1 MREPFVNGNPTLE
14 QTPLGAGVALRAAG
28 EWTVHHAPALEKLV
42 ERTERSRD
50 GSRVSL
56 VIDVSQISR
65 LDTFGAW
72 LIERLRRALTRG
84 DTAPMIAGLSANYAS
99 LVEEVKR
106 VKAVPEPAKVPFGPI
121 RAVEA
126 VGRSVV
132 EVGETLLGLLN
143 MTGSVLAAL
152 WRVILHPSHFRLT
165 SMVHQLEQ
173 VCWRAVPIVVL
184 ITFLI
189 GCIIAQQGIFQFRKF
204 GADVFVVDMLGV
216 LVLREIGVLLVAI
229 MVAGRSGSAYTAELG
244 SMRMREEVDALRTMG
259 FDPTEVLI
267 LPRILALVIAM
278 PILAFLGAMAAL
290 YGGGLTAWLYGGVQ
304 PDAFLSRLR
313 EAISINHFTVGLVK
327 APFMALIIGI
337 IACVEGAAVQGSA
350 ESLGK
355 HTTASV
361 VKSIF
366 FVIVVDGLF
375 AIFFASIGV

>member
-14 QTPLGAGVALRAAG
+14 QTALGAGVALRAAG

-42 ERTERSRD
+42 ERTERSGGGGRA
-50 GSRVSL
+50 SL
-56 VIDVSQISR
+56 VIDVSQVSR

-72 LIERLRRALTRG
+72 LIERLRRTLTRG
-84 DTAPMIAGLSANYAS
+84 EAAPMIAGLSADHAS

-106 VKAVPEPAKVPFGPI
+106 VQAVPEPAKPPFGPI

-126 VGRSVV
+126 IGRSVA
-132 EVGETLLGLLN
+132 EVGETLRDLLN
-143 MTGSVLAAL
+143 MMGSILHAL
-152 WRVILHPSHFRLT
+152 WRVILHPGHFRLT
-165 SMVHQLEQ
+165 SMIHQLEQ

-244 SMRMREEVDALRTMG
+244 SMRMREEIDALRTMG
-259 FDPTEVLI
+259 FNPTEVLI
-267 LPRILALVIAM
+267 LPRILALLIAM

-290 YGGGLTAWLYGGVQ
+290 YGGGLTAWLYGGIQ

-337 IACVEGAAVQGSA
+337 IACVEGAAVEGSA